1 MTELAPVT
9 KNKKKSASRIGAVQS
24 LYSSKM
30 SDVDISQI
38 IANFV
43 KDGSLVEMDGISF
56 PADYPLYEKIISG
69 VLNREEEICEIA
81 NSALHSRPIEK
92 QHVLMGYII
101 KCGIYELLENIDVS
115 GKLIV
120 NEYVNI
126 AHSFY
131 EEKEAKM
138 VNAVLDNLSKK
149 IRK

>member
-1 MTELAPVT
+1 MTELAPIT
-9 KNKKKSASRIGAVQS
+9 QNKKKSASRIGAVQS

-30 SDVDISQI
+30 SGVDISQI

-43 KDGSLVEMDGISF
+43 KDESLVEMDGISF
-56 PADYPLYEKIISG
+56 PADYPLYENIISG
-69 VLNREEEICEIA
+69 VLNREAEICEIA

-92 QHVLMGYII
+92 QQVLMGYII
-101 KCGIYELLENIDVS
+101 KCGIYELLETIDVP

>member
-1 MTELAPVT
+1 
-9 KNKKKSASRIGAVQS
+9 
-24 LYSSKM
+24 
-30 SDVDISQI
+30 
-38 IANFV
+38 
-43 KDGSLVEMDGISF
+43 MDGISF

-69 VLNREEEICEIA
+69 VLNREAEICEIA
-81 NSALHSRPIEK
+81 NSVLHSRPIEK